1 VKCGGALHLEADHGL
16 LDAER
21 SQYWR
26 SLRASLAG
34 KPTTTVAHSRLG
46 DDACFLGEND
56 RLSRFNAWRRAICRQ
71 SEI

>member
-1 VKCGGALHLEADHGL
+1 VKCGGAPHLEADNGCLMRNDLNIGSHC
-16 LDAER
+16 
-21 SQYWR
+21 
-26 SLRASLAG
+26 ASLAG
-34 KPTTTVAHSRLG
+34 KPTTKVAHSRLG